1 MSEIKMGQRLSI
13 TRLQLKS
20 DTTRKWQ
27 DSSLSLRLGEIAISY
42 DYDETLSVKSNFKM
56 KIGRGDKTW
65 SQIHDYVG
73 MLDDGQIDKIYAALS
88 NVFIDED
95 AAYSMI
101 STEVQRQLTGYVLK
115 NEFTTDYIKPGE
127 KAWLLDCG
135 DSHQP

>member
-42 DYDETLSVKSNFKM
+42 DYDETLSVKSNFRM

-65 SQIHDYVG
+65 S
-73 MLDDGQIDKIYAALS
+73 
-88 NVFIDED
+88 
-95 AAYSMI
+95 
-101 STEVQRQLTGYVLK
+101 
-115 NEFTTDYIKPGE
+115 
-127 KAWLLDCG
+127 
-135 DSHQP
+135 

>member
-73 MLDDGQIDKIYAALS
+73 MLDDAQIDKIYAALS

-101 STEVQRQLTGYVLK
+101 SAEVQRQLTGYVLK
-115 NEFTTDYIKPGE
+115 NEFTTDYIRPGE

-135 DSHQP
+135 DSRQP

>member
-1 MSEIKMGQRLSI
+1 MSEIKIGQRLSI

-73 MLDDGQIDKIYAALS
+73 MLDGAQIDKIYAALS
-88 NVFIDED
+88 NVFIDKD

-115 NEFTTDYIKPGE
+115 NEFTTDYIRPGE
-127 KAWLLDCG
+127 KGWLLDCG
-135 DSHQP
+135 DSRQP

>member
-73 MLDDGQIDKIYAALS
+73 MLDAAQIDKIYAALS

-115 NEFTTDYIKPGE
+115 NEFTTDYIRPGE

-135 DSHQP
+135 DSCQP

>member
-73 MLDDGQIDKIYAALS
+73 MLDDEQIDKIYAALS

-127 KAWLLDCG
+127 KVWLLDCG

>member
-73 MLDDGQIDKIYAALS
+73 MLDNGQIDKIYAALS

-115 NEFTTDYIKPGE
+115 NAFTTDYIEPGE

>member
-65 SQIHDYVG
+65 SQINDYVG
-73 MLDDGQIDKIYAALS
+73 MLDASQIDKIYAALS

-115 NEFTTDYIKPGE
+115 NEFTTDNIRPGE
-127 KAWLLDCG
+127 KVWLLDCG
-135 DSHQP
+135 DSRQP